1 MATIQV
7 RNRTAYYHDGGVP
20 WKDGNPGVIFLH
32 GGGMDHSMWQ
42 QQSRALAHGGFN
54 VAALDLPGH
63 GRSDDDPAIASVAD
77 YAAWVVD
84 FMDAVSVNNGA
95 MESASLVGLSLGS
108 AIALNCAAEFP
119 QRVRSLALVGI
130 GPEMRVSPALLK
142 FTEEAPAKA
151 ADFIVAYGYG
161 RSSHL
166 GRASTPGHWMLGSAL
181 ALINRNPDSL
191 HRDFLVCSQ
200 WEGASLAPRV
210 NCPTLIVMG
219 SEDRMTPPRGGK
231 ELAEA
236 IPGAHCETMDGAGHM
251 VPIEAP
257 RLFLKRLREFL
268 S

>member
-7 RNRTAYYHDGGVP
+7 RGRTAYYHDGGVP
-20 WKDGNPGVIFLH
+20 WEEGRPNVVFLH
-32 GGGMDHSMWQ
+32 GGGGEHSMWQ
-42 QQSRALAHGGFN
+42 QQSRALAHGGYN

-63 GRSDDDPAIASVAD
+63 GRSEDDPAIASVAD
-77 YAAWVVD
+77 FAAWGMD
-84 FMDAVSVNNGA
+84 FMDAAGFDT
-95 MESASLVGLSLGS
+95 ASLVGLSIGS

-130 GPEMRVSPALLK
+130 GLEMRVSPALLQ

-151 ADFIVAYGYG
+151 ADFIVGYG
-161 RSSHL
+161 HGHSSHL
-166 GRASTPGHWMLGSAL
+166 GRAPTPGNWMLGSTL
-181 ALINRNPDSL
+181 ALINRNPDTL

-219 SEDRMTPPRGGK
+219 SEDRMTPPGGGK
-231 ELAEA
+231 ELAA
-236 IPGAHCETMDGAGHM
+236 VIPGARFETMDGAGHM